1 MTRIFVLDRTLLVL
15 AALVLLPAMAA
26 ACCTAILC
34 PYCISSSSSCVCG
47 SDMPVC
53 NAFGCNCN
61 EQCGAFAAGTDLKC
75 YASTLCDSD
84 AKARFDEVDGDK
96 DGTISKDEARVW
108 ARKQKN
114 PLNVS
119 KSDLPEILLA
129 ADAQPQDVA
138 DVADMAFDKTD
149 ADGNGTISPAEFDSS
164 LGGPAHEPAQR

>member
-1 MTRIFVLDRTLLVL
+1 MKRASFVLAVLVM
-15 AALVLLPAMAA
+15 LPGMAA

-34 PYCISSSSSCVCG
+34 PYCISASSSCACG
-47 SDMPVC
+47 NEMPVC

-61 EQCGAFAAGTDLKC
+61 TECGAFAAGTDLKC
-75 YASTLCDSD
+75 YASALCDSD

-96 DGTISKDEARVW
+96 DGAISKDEARVW
-108 ARKQKN
+108 AGKQKN

-129 ADAQPQDVA
+129 AEPKPQDVS
-138 DVADMAFDKTD
+138 DIAFEKTD

-164 LGGPAHEPAQR
+164 LGQPAN